1 MTKKDAK
8 ATSSPVK
15 EKAETVP
22 TEPASTSETKP
33 ENTTINQPEKPR
45 VYNKKIPWW
54 ILTKLLFFTF
64 LLFGLPIFTYFYTQA
79 YVFPYEPVYCAVAAV
94 VSVNIVLV
102 LYILVAAL
110 SDRPSKDDKKK
121 NE

>member
-45 VYNKKIPWW
+45 VYNKKIPWY
-54 ILTKLLFFTF
+54 IYL
-64 LLFGLPIFTYFYTQA
+64 IFQ
-79 YVFPYEPVYCAVAAV
+79 
-94 VSVNIVLV
+94 
-102 LYILVAAL
+102 
-110 SDRPSKDDKKK
+110 RKKK
-121 NE
+121 KKKFYLH